1 MRLKKMKWLLVDI
14 LLRRQNILSNGCHL
28 FFKWF
33 GQKKPLG
40 VTKKRRDVIKERH
53 DVIKERHDVIKER
66 RDVTKKRRGDTKK
79 RRDVIK

>member
-1 MRLKKMKWLLVDI
+1 MHRKKMKWLLVNI

-53 DVIKERHDVIKER
+53 DVIKKRRDVTKKRRDVIKER
-66 RDVTKKRRGDTKK
+66 RDV
-79 RRDVIK
+79 I